1 MRRNRWTKLS
11 SAALALAGLL
21 AIAGCDVEVPDL
33 NNPGTDQLED
43 TPTATKV
50 AAACTGLLIGSRA
63 GTSAA
68 NGFIMQMAILGRE
81 GFNFDPAD
89 PRFVSEMLEGSLSP
103 ASPFGGAFWGQGY
116 TNMRLGDIIQRAKDN
131 VPDFGDGADTK
142 TTAISG
148 FVKTIRA
155 LDLLRLLETRDNI
168 GAVIDTDHDFDT
180 LAPIVGKV
188 ELQNEIVRLLDEGAD
203 ELAGGGDAFPF
214 QLSSGFEGFDAPS
227 TTFLQ
232 FNRALRVRIAIY
244 QAELDPSQYDTVL
257 ELLPETFLNDA
268 PATVADL
275 EVGTYHAFGTGIG
288 DVQNGLVNP
297 NIWTHPSVVADAE
310 DNDTRVFDP
319 AQGPRVGAGR
329 KVAQAAG
336 TQSDRGVTATD
347 RPLLYTRPDSRVPII
362 RNEEL
367 LLFRAEA
374 EIETGDL
381 AAAKA
386 DIDLNRSISGA
397 LPALADGLDELGMLK
412 ALIKERRYALLFEGR
427 RLVDAR
433 RLNARMI
440 ELSPAEELADDGTWI
455 SAEIP
460 LDTGSD
466 PEGNPVPHQLNVR
479 WPVNQSECN
488 AGADATA
495 CGKGSIVGD
504 WWADEQALLGN

>member
-1 MRRNRWTKLS
+1 MRRNRWTTLS
-11 SAALALAGLL
+11 SAGLALAGLF

-50 AAACTGLLIGSRA
+50 GAACTGLLIGTRVGMA
-63 GTSAA
+63 AA
-68 NGFIMQMAILGRE
+68 NGFIAQMAILGRE

-103 ASPFGGAFWGQGY
+103 ASPFGGAFWGPAY

-131 VPDFGDGADTK
+131 VPDFGDDADIK

-155 LDLLRLLETRDNI
+155 LDLLHLLETRDNI
-168 GAVIDTDHDFDT
+168 GAVIDTDHDFDV
-180 LAPIVGKV
+180 LSPIVGKV
-188 ELQNEIVRLLDEGAD
+188 ELMNEIVRLLDEGAD

-214 QLSSGFEGFDAPS
+214 QLSSGFLGFDTPA
-227 TTFLQ
+227 TFLQ
-232 FNRALRVRIAIY
+232 FNRALRVKIAIY
-244 QAELDPSQYDTVL
+244 QAELDPDQYSTVL
-257 ELLPETFLNDA
+257 DLLPETFLNDA

-288 DVQNGLVNP
+288 DTQNGLVNP

-310 DNDTRVFDP
+310 DGDTRVFDVG
-319 AQGPRVGAGR
+319 QGPRDGAGR
-329 KVAQAAG
+329 KVSQAAG
-336 TQSDRGVTATD
+336 TQTDRGVTATD
-347 RPLLYTRPDSRVPII
+347 RPLLYTRPDSPVSII

-386 DIDLNRSISGA
+386 DLDLNRAVSGG
-397 LPALADGLDELGMLK
+397 LPPLADGLDELGMMQ
-412 ALIKERRYALLFEGR
+412 ALIKERRYALLFEGH
-427 RLVDAR
+427 RLPDAR
-433 RLNARMI
+433 RLNALMI
-440 ELSPAEELADDGTWI
+440 ELSSPDDLAEDGTWI

-460 LDTGSD
+460 LDTGAD

-488 AGADATA
+488 AGADADP
-495 CGKGSIVGD
+495 CGKASPVGD
-504 WWADEQALLGN
+504 WFADEQALLGN

>member
-1 MRRNRWTKLS
+1 MRRNRWTTLS
-11 SAALALAGLL
+11 SAGLALAGLF

-50 AAACTGLLIGSRA
+50 AAACTGLLIGTRV
-63 GTSAA
+63 GMGAA
-68 NGFIMQMAILGRE
+68 NGFVIQMAILGRE
-81 GFNFDPAD
+81 GYNFDPAD

-103 ASPFGGAFWGQGY
+103 ASPFGGNFWPAAY
-116 TNMRLGDIIQRAKDN
+116 TNMRLGDIVQRAKDN

-142 TTAISG
+142 TTAISD

-180 LAPIVGKV
+180 LSPVVGKV
-188 ELQNEIVRLLDEGAD
+188 ELMNEIVRLLDEGAD

-214 QLSSGFEGFDAPS
+214 ELGSGFDGFNSPS

-232 FNRALRVRIAIY
+232 FNRALRVKIAIY
-244 QAELDPSQYDTVL
+244 QAELNPDEYATVL
-257 ELLPETFLNDA
+257 ALLPETFLNDA

-275 EVGTYHAFGTGIG
+275 DVGTYHAFGTGIG
-288 DVQNGLVNP
+288 DTQNGLVNP
-297 NIWTHPSVVADAE
+297 NIWSHPSVVADAE
-310 DNDTRVFDP
+310 DNDTRIFDV
-319 AQGPRVGAGR
+319 AQGPRAGAGR

-347 RPLLYTRPDSRVPII
+347 RPLLYTRPDSPISII

-386 DIDLNRSISGA
+386 DIDLNRAVSGG

-412 ALIKERRYALLFEGR
+412 ALIKERRYALLFEGH
-427 RLVDAR
+427 RLPDAR
-433 RLNARMI
+433 RLNAIMI
-440 ELSPAEELADDGTWI
+440 ELSPAEELAEDGTWI

-460 LDTGSD
+460 LDTGAD

-479 WPVNQSECN
+479 WPITQAECN
-488 AGADATA
+488 AGQDAAA
-495 CGKGSIVGD
+495 CGKASPVGD
-504 WWADEQALLGN
+504 WFADEQALLGN